1 MVMIKLGN
9 RERSALLVM
18 VAQHL
23 GRLRKGSF
31 DYKQVLNIAEWMLGR
46 IDGYRENSI
55 ELDGVE
61 YTLEKFLLVGYI
73 SLDEYVSKT
82 IHDMTGKRL
91 KQIAEDWYGMK
102 EYGKYF
108 GDF

>member
-9 RERSALLVM
+9 RERSALLIF
-18 VAQHL
+18 VAQNL
-23 GRLRKGSF
+23 QRLRKGSF

-46 IDGYRENSI
+46 IDRYRESPI
-55 ELDGVE
+55 EWDGRG
-61 YTLEKFLLVGYI
+61 YTFEKFLLRGYI

-91 KQIAEDWYGMK
+91 KQIAEDWYEMK

>member
-1 MVMIKLGN
+1 MIEFGN

-18 VAQHL
+18 VAQYL
-23 GRLRKGSF
+23 VRLRKGSF

-46 IDGYRENSI
+46 IDRYRENPI
-55 ELDGVE
+55 EWDGGE
-61 YTLEKFLLVGYI
+61 YTFEKVLLRGYI

-91 KQIAEDWYGMK
+91 KQIAEDWYGTK